1 MWASSICLAMAPT
14 FQSPQLWGLD
24 HCLTQECPA
33 SENMDLLLLT
43 EVSFIFLFCLVKTCL
58 WGKARLR
65 HCARV
70 HACSV
75 ISVVSNSSQPYGLWP
90 ARLLCP
96 WDSPGKNTIVG
107 CHFLLQGIF
116 PTQGLNLLLLQCK
129 QILYWLN
136 QQGSPVVSLLLGKVV
151 SYFRGI

>member
-96 WDSPGKNTIVG
+96 WDSPGKNIGVG
-107 CHFLLQGIF
+107 CHAFLQGVFLTYRSLQTIVMLIHQMQKESICILH
-116 PTQGLNLLLLQCK
+116 PT
-129 QILYWLN
+129 
-136 QQGSPVVSLLLGKVV
+136 SLPKGQ
-151 SYFRGI
+151 S